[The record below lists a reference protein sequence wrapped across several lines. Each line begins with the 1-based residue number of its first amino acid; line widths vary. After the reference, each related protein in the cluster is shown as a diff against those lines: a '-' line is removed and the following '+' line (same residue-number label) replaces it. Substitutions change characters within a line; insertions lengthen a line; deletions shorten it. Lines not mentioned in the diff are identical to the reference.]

1 MVSSI
6 RWTKENGISGLGF
19 GRERTA
25 YCYFAMAT
33 TAYHPRLRAVRM
45 TSAKNGI
52 LLTIIDDFFDA
63 KGSMNELTH
72 FTDAVERYIHL

>member
-1 MVSSI
+1 
-6 RWTKENGISGLGF
+6 
-19 GRERTA
+19 
-25 YCYFAMAT
+25 MAT

-72 FTDAVERYIHL
+72 FTDAVERYIHHIAFLLVVEYYINPSYVMS